1 MFSDKLHKV
10 RAKPRHAA
18 SALALAVVLGGALPG
33 CPSKGTVGPDG
44 AGDGFVPRPDA
55 APMCTGNNDGVIT
68 RDELPVVMGV
78 GVDYLV
84 NPPGTTVSVR
94 PEGTTDGGGNVVW
107 DFTSEQGVVLTLTL
121 VPVWDTWSATHFPE
135 AHYATRLLA
144 ESTNQGVY
152 RVDDQAVWLMG
163 FASLEANR
171 TLAVYD
177 PPVPSLRFPVEVGL
191 NWVSVG
197 EIRNAVYD
205 GQPFA
210 STDTYRVSV
219 DMRGTVR
226 LPYLDLLNT
235 LRVKVEL
242 TQSLAGGTTLRWIQY
257 VYLHECYGELGRIVS
272 VEGELDP
279 QFDTAS
285 EFRRLAL

>member
-1 MFSDKLHKV
+1 MCFETIHRVSPILILTLTG
-10 RAKPRHAA
+10 
-18 SALALAVVLGGALPG
+18 SLAG
-33 CPSKGTVGPDG
+33 CSETGTVGPEGSDG
-44 AGDGFVPRPDA
+44 YQPLPDA
-55 APMCTGNNDGVIT
+55 AHTCTGNNDSIIT

-84 NPPGTTVSVR
+84 NPPGTSVSVD
-94 PEGTTDGGGNVVW
+94 PDGTSNGGGDTVW
-107 DFTSEQGVVLTLTL
+107 DFTSTDGLVMTITLTQA
-121 VPVWDTWSATHFPE
+121 WETWAATSFPTGQYT
-135 AHYATRLLA
+135 AQLLA
-144 ESTNQGVY
+144 ESTNMGVY
-152 RVDDQAVWLMG
+152 RVDDQAVWLLG
-163 FASLEANR
+163 FVSPQENH

-177 PPVPSLRFPVEVGL
+177 PPVPSLRFPIEVGL

-197 EIRNAVYD
+197 EIRNAILD

-210 STDTYRVSV
+210 STDTYRISV
-219 DMRGTVR
+219 DMKGTVR

-257 VYLHECYGELGRIVS
+257 IFLHECYGEVGRIVS
-272 VEGELDP
+272 LEGELNP
-279 QFDTAS
+279 QFGTAS